1 MMDNFFFYK
10 KQKELFIIEVTEI
23 NNNKT
28 HQIKQ

>member
-1 MMDNFFFYK
+1 MDNFFYK

-23 NNNKT
+23 NKNKS